1 MAENKK
7 VASEEKIIEET
18 KKSPKENK
26 TKKQNKTGKI
36 LKGMKTSTK
45 IILALALVLVL
56 ITIAWFIS
64 TTGENGKLT
73 TISESSLQKI
83 IEINELSTVD
93 YTYNATVSKTKK
105 DSSEIMYHVAYEGT
119 VTAGIDFHEI
129 AFDLNE
135 EEKIITITI
144 PEVEIHNVSVNMG
157 TMDYIFTKDKYE
169 TETISQEAY
178 KLCKAD
184 LKKRIEDEELL
195 KHTARENAIS
205 SVEALFKPWIET
217 VDKEYKVII
226 K

>member
-1 MAENKK
+1 MSKK
-7 VASEEKIIEET
+7 EKAVSDEIIVDET
-18 KKSPKENK
+18 KKPKKEK
-26 TKKQNKTGKI
+26 KAKKQSKLGKI
-36 LKGMKTSTK
+36 IKGLKTSTK
-45 IILALALVLVL
+45 IIFALAVVIVL
-56 ITIAWFIS
+56 IVAGWLIS
-64 TTGENGKLT
+64 ITGEEGKLT

-93 YTYNATVSKTKK
+93 YTYNATVSKTKP
-105 DSSEIMYHVAYEGT
+105 DSTEIMYHVAYEGT

-135 EEKIITITI
+135 EEKIVTITI
-144 PEVEIHNVSVNMG
+144 PEVEIHNISVNMG
-157 TMDYIFTKDKYE
+157 TMDYIFTKDKYD

-195 KHTARENAIS
+195 KKTAKENAIS

-217 VDKEYKVII
+217 VDKEYQVVI

>member
-1 MAENKK
+1 MSK
-7 VASEEKIIEET
+7 EEKVVSDEIIAEET
-18 KKSPKENK
+18 KKPKKEKK
-26 TKKQNKTGKI
+26 TRKPSKLGKI
-36 LKGMKTSTK
+36 FKGFKTSTK
-45 IILALALVLVL
+45 IIFALAVVIVL
-56 ITIAWFIS
+56 IVAGWLIS
-64 TTGENGKLT
+64 ITGEEGKLT

-93 YTYNATVSKTKK
+93 YTYNATVTKTKD

-129 AFDLNE
+129 DFDLNE
-135 EEKIITITI
+135 EQKIITITI
-144 PEVEIHNVSVNMG
+144 PEVEIHNISVNMG

-195 KHTARENAIS
+195 KKTAKENAIS

-217 VDKEYKVII
+217 VDKEYQVVI